1 MVECQASSEAR
12 SENPVL
18 KQRIQDLLAQISS
31 LVTKHDEEMQ
41 LLKEQVTETRA
52 NLAGEFHIQLQTT
65 LNEKMQEMLACLPI
79 EARNALSEKEV
90 LKV

>member
-1 MVECQASSEAR
+1 
-12 SENPVL
+12 
-18 KQRIQDLLAQISS
+18 
-31 LVTKHDEEMQ
+31 MQ